1 MFTPRELQEKTFDK
15 AVFGGYD
22 MQMVDEFL
30 EPLIQDYTT
39 LYKENSV
46 LKSKLK
52 ILVEKLEEYRAQ
64 EISMKKALVA
74 AQQTSDSIIAEA
86 QKKASR
92 ILNDA
97 EETVGTNPAAMQQE
111 YEAERRRVEEAA
123 AAAQGFIEA
132 IEQDVQRHLELL
144 ASLKTLQQPKLDA
157 APVIPAAAPKA
168 EPVVEAAPEVP
179 AEPVTQPEPEAAPV
193 QSAPVAAPVSEEE
206 DLFFQIGSAVQ
217 EIVAEE
223 VGAAPAPAAGR
234 SSGVR
239 FEDLQFGKDYSFTK

>member
-97 EETVGTNPAAMQQE
+97 EETVVTNPAAMQQE

-157 APVIPAAAPKA
+157 APVVPAAEPKA
-168 EPVVEAAPEVP
+168 DPVAEAKPEVP
-179 AEPVTQPEPEAAPV
+179 AEPVAQPEPEA
-193 QSAPVAAPVSEEE
+193 APVAAPVSEEE